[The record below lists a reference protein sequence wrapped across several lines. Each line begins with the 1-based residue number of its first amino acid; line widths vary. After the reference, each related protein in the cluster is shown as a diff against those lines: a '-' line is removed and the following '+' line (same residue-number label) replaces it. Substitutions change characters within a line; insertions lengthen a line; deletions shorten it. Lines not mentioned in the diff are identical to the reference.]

1 MLKEFYEANKVP
13 DGDQIKQEKN
23 ILLVVPEKGFD
34 TAPILAKLEL
44 TKYEVAVTWP
54 KSSVDMTAEVTAA
67 EAFVIVQVGQRFFD
81 DLPFVP
87 DDGVPDDELMSNVWD
102 CITDHFV
109 ALHHHD
115 EYSIK
120 DGLGTVDHLIN
131 LLAAQRRSFC
141 CITNHGSVGGWIR
154 QYNACKKAGVK
165 AIFGCE
171 FYISDYRGDDPE
183 VKKAHRS
190 ANHLVLLA
198 QTKEGFD
205 NIIRIHNDAQ
215 LNGFYYSPRADWAS
229 LKKWGKGIVGMS
241 SCCKGEIAQALM
253 ADDKDKAHAAWEC
266 YSGAFDQFYIELQ
279 IIECEDQKE
288 INRRLIGFAREVGA
302 PMVVSCDSHYMEP
315 EQADTHDLL
324 LCIRQG
330 KSILDK
336 QENDSDVWNFDVR
349 NLYYR
354 NFEELQTVFLSGFK
368 EHNGTE
374 RGPFLDD
381 VFTQEV
387 FDEAVRNTRRIAT
400 GAEDIVLDSSIKL
413 PKLYPDG
420 ATVLWDKAQK
430 GFVER
435 WEEKLRSEESYRERE
450 KLSAKPSRTPE
461 EDIVE
466 RQRYEDRLLYEY
478 GIITKMGW
486 TDYFLIM
493 EKIIH
498 DTVEKY
504 GEFAIGYGR
513 GSAAGSLVSYCL
525 RLTDVDPLE
534 WGLLF
539 ERFLDESRTKDPPDI
554 DSDFDPNVRDWV
566 KQHIVEVFGA
576 DNVCSIGTY
585 QTYRTR
591 AVILDVTRALGLE
604 LAEAAEVTKSIDPLK
619 SFEDDEGEDTKVDK
633 LDFNE
638 LCFHYPELKTYFEK
652 YPEVRHHAE
661 VLRNQVK
668 NMGTHAGGVIIS
680 DGSLKDKIP
689 VLYDKASNAGRK
701 VISAWAESGSSSEL
715 SSVGLVKYDI
725 LGLTNLPVISDCIGL
740 IVKHHPGDAE
750 KVRRVNIPINDRE
763 SILFGSKKDLV
774 GIFQLESPATRDVI
788 LAVGMESLNDVAA
801 VTSLIRPGP
810 KDLGMDME
818 YARRK
823 HSGTYEMPEF
833 LRELWK
839 ETYGILTYQEQ
850 CCTGDCQI
858 WTTDGMVAIRDIVVN
873 GKTKSVYC
881 LNDDGDR
888 VVRGIVQRHRM
899 GKKMVYRV
907 VLDNGMVLT
916 CTEDEKVM
924 TQRGWI
930 EVANLREDDEVVT
943 SDSLD

>member
-1 MLKEFYEANKVP
+1 
-13 DGDQIKQEKN
+13 
-23 ILLVVPEKGFD
+23 
-34 TAPILAKLEL
+34 
-44 TKYEVAVTWP
+44 
-54 KSSVDMTAEVTAA
+54 
-67 EAFVIVQVGQRFFD
+67 
-81 DLPFVP
+81 
-87 DDGVPDDELMSNVWD
+87 
-102 CITDHFV
+102 
-109 ALHHHD
+109 
-115 EYSIK
+115 
-120 DGLGTVDHLIN
+120 
-131 LLAAQRRSFC
+131 
-141 CITNHGSVGGWIR
+141 
-154 QYNACKKAGVK
+154 
-165 AIFGCE
+165 
-171 FYISDYRGDDPE
+171 
-183 VKKAHRS
+183 
-190 ANHLVLLA
+190 
-198 QTKEGFD
+198 
-205 NIIRIHNDAQ
+205 
-215 LNGFYYSPRADWAS
+215 
-229 LKKWGKGIVGMS
+229 
-241 SCCKGEIAQALM
+241 
-253 ADDKDKAHAAWEC
+253 
-266 YSGAFDQFYIELQ
+266 
-279 IIECEDQKE
+279 
-288 INRRLIGFAREVGA
+288 
-302 PMVVSCDSHYMEP
+302 
-315 EQADTHDLL
+315 
-324 LCIRQG
+324 
-330 KSILDK
+330 
-336 QENDSDVWNFDVR
+336 
-349 NLYYR
+349 
-354 NFEELQTVFLSGFK
+354 
-368 EHNGTE
+368 
-374 RGPFLDD
+374 
-381 VFTQEV
+381 
-387 FDEAVRNTRRIAT
+387 
-400 GAEDIVLDSSIKL
+400 
-413 PKLYPDG
+413 
-420 ATVLWDKAQK
+420 
-430 GFVER
+430 
-435 WEEKLRSEESYRERE
+435 
-450 KLSAKPSRTPE
+450 
-461 EDIVE
+461 
-466 RQRYEDRLLYEY
+466 
-478 GIITKMGW
+478 
-486 TDYFLIM
+486 
-493 EKIIH
+493 
-498 DTVEKY
+498 
-504 GEFAIGYGR
+504 
-513 GSAAGSLVSYCL
+513 
-525 RLTDVDPLE
+525 
-534 WGLLF
+534 
-539 ERFLDESRTKDPPDI
+539 
-554 DSDFDPNVRDWV
+554 
-566 KQHIVEVFGA
+566 
-576 DNVCSIGTY
+576 
-585 QTYRTR
+585 
-591 AVILDVTRALGLE
+591 LGLE

-823 HSGTYEMPEF
+823 HGGTYEMPEF